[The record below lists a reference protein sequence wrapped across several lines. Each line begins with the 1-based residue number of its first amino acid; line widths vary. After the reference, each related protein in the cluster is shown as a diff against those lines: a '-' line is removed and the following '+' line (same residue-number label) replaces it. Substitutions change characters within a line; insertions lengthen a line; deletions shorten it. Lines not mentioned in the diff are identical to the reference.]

1 MLMPEPKRDFH
12 AAEPEGIRVDSSAD
26 EASWNNQDIK
36 TANAKADAEDWDD
49 LLQGLLIDYMVRR
62 EAGEQPDLEE
72 YTSRYPDIEAQFKS
86 GVVLYELKGRDL
98 LGELRTD
105 RMSPG
110 YAERVRAT
118 AADPQHQAHKQRVFA
133 TIFGQASQSE
143 EESLLHGTDSDETG
157 VQKPGSSVAANADDV
172 TEDEDEDRD
181 DGDHHTPRHTPRTG
195 SPRRLQAL
203 PRLFQRIR
211 NAGKR
216 PDRLAEENNAALELY
231 DALDRGLVKVSGLA
245 RKLVLDLVGSTGASE
260 AELLDSLRLPPL
272 SAAVHYN
279 ENVPQAP
286 EKQDFAT
293 WVQQSHQL
301 TEKQK
306 EYWLN
311 EIARDAYSEADA

>member
-1 MLMPEPKRDFH
+1 MSMPEPKKVFH
-12 AAEPEGIRVDSSAD
+12 DVEPKEFRVDSSAD
-26 EASWNNQDIK
+26 EASWNNQDIR
-36 TANAKADAEDWDD
+36 TANTKAATEGQED

-86 GVVLYELKGRDL
+86 GVILYELKGRDL

-143 EESLLHGTDSDETG
+143 EGLLRGTDADEAD
-157 VQKPGSSVAANADDV
+157 VQKPGSSVATNADDV
-172 TEDEDEDRD
+172 TEGEDEDRGD
-181 DGDHHTPRHTPRTG
+181 SDHHKPRTG
-195 SPRRLQAL
+195 GPRRLQAL
-203 PRLFQRIR
+203 PSLLQRIR
-211 NAGKR
+211 KAGKR
-216 PDRLAEENNAALELY
+216 PDRLAEENNAALDLY
-231 DALDRGLVKVSGLA
+231 DALDRGLVKVPGLA
-245 RKLVLDLVGSTGASE
+245 RKLVLDLVRSIGGSESE
-260 AELLDSLRLPPL
+260 VLDCVRRPPL

-279 ENVPQAP
+279 ENVPHAP

-293 WVQQSHQL
+293 WVRQSLQL

-311 EIARDAYSEADA
+311 EIARDAYTEAEA